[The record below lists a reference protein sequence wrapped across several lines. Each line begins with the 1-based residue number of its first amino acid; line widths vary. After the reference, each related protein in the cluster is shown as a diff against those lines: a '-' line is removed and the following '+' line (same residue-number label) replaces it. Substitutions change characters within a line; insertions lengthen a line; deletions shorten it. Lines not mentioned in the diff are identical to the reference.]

1 MMRRRNSVK
10 DGVCMYCMRVC
21 VCVCVCLYTHLYTVG
36 TAVVVMISRRNV
48 MDLMGDDL
56 YTH

>member
-21 VCVCVCLYTHLYTVG
+21 VCMCVLVHTLIHSGYSDG
-36 TAVVVMISRRNV
+36 
-48 MDLMGDDL
+48 GDDFEA
-56 YTH
+56 